1 MSALTTPAQIQEF
14 RVRALRTAARMEVRG
29 FTRKGR
35 SACQIAR
42 LEFGLAR
49 NLSKQKVL
57 DFLIAKCA
65 EYDEQHA
72 NKIV

>member
-14 RVRALRTAARMEVRG
+14 RVRALRTAVKMEVRG
-29 FTRKGR
+29 FTRRGR

-49 NLSKQKVL
+49 NMSKQKVL

-65 EYDEQHA
+65 EYDEAEA
-72 NKIV
+72 NRIV